1 MTTIYAAT
9 NDQVLV
15 ATILPKIARNNINM
29 VRLYV
34 AFDSTWDDTVKSAVF
49 YTSKNP
55 LPYEVILSDGYCLV
69 PQEVLAEEAKLYI
82 TVKGVLSTG
91 AVKTSTVL
99 SVKVLDG
106 TPTVIISDPAPSVYQ
121 QLVSEAAVLKAR
133 MNLFTALAEGSTT
146 GDAELTDI
154 RVGANG
160 ITYATAGE
168 ATRALWRKLQGVMQT
183 GGEENPLRPLM
194 FDQHLSYKG
203 GTPYKYENLS
213 IPSYKL
219 GNIDHYNSIE
229 KTDGANYVIGG
240 KLASPIPT
248 TEETDGKYYVIVE
261 SNADFN
267 AYVIVSSQGNWGT
280 SAKRLHSKSFNV
292 RKGYNIIPLTLEDA
306 TNEGVTA
313 DYYNY
318 VMFRSSN
325 PFEAEF
331 TAYIVHGGGVLGWI
345 LDKHPTIEEY
355 ITCWGDSLTAQAGW
369 TAKLEELSGMT
380 VHNAGTGGENVRTIT
395 ARQGADPII
404 VNDITIPAG
413 VEPVTIATYAQP
425 FTTALG
431 YNATPLLQGGAHV
444 NPVKIGD
451 IEGTLKWTGSS
462 YNDTT
467 GTWTFTRSVAGEET
481 VINRPTALTTAFD
494 REKNSPYLMIIFMG
508 QNGGYGADNDELVN
522 LHRLMINHAKAK
534 HTIVLGLSSGSE
546 ASRASYEKAM
556 KKAFGRYFIS
566 LREYLSKYGLDDAGL
581 TATAND
587 LAAMETGTVPPQL
600 LADSVHFTSAT
611 KTVIG
616 NLIYKRCRELG
627 IFE

>member
-34 AFDSTWDDTVKSAVF
+34 AFDSSWDDTVKSAVF

-55 LPYEVILSDGYCLV
+55 LPYEVILSDGYCLI

-99 SVKVLDG
+99 AVKVLDG
-106 TPTVIISDPAPSVYQ
+106 TPTVIISDPTPSVYQ
-121 QLVSEAAVLKAR
+121 QMLTAISQINNIITHNNDTDGNTELV
-133 MNLFTALAEGSTT
+133 
-146 GDAELTDI
+146 DI

-160 ITYATAGE
+160 EIYGSAGE
-168 ATRALWRKLQGVMQT
+168 AVRKPLKALLQSGDRT
-183 GGEENPLRPLM
+183 NPLQPLL
-194 FDQHLSYKG
+194 FDQFYFYRG
-203 GTPYKYENLS
+203 GTTAHNITLDAPQYNLTDLDKYKTIQHEGGTSFGIFGKLVSPISVFNSWTDKGYMLLVKSDKEFSAQLS
-213 IPSYKL
+213 ASYTPAW
-219 GNIDHYNSIE
+219 GGTTIISQSIE
-229 KTDGANYVIGG
+229 IIAGYNLIRLTSGGYSNEGHSQYRYIGLYG
-240 KLASPIPT
+240 LAS
-248 TEETDGKYYVIVE
+248 
-261 SNADFN
+261 SNN
-267 AYVIVSSQGNWGT
+267 
-280 SAKRLHSKSFNV
+280 SFDY
-292 RKGYNIIPLTLEDA
+292 GELGTLEMYLLHGDTLLGLLEA
-306 TNEGVTA
+306 CLTKA
-313 DYYNY
+313 D
-318 VMFRSSN
+318 
-325 PFEAEF
+325 
-331 TAYIVHGGGVLGWI
+331 
-345 LDKHPTIEEY
+345 KY

-369 TAKLEELSGMT
+369 TDKVASLSEIP
-380 VHNAGTGGENVRTIT
+380 VYNAGTGGESVRAIVS
-395 ARQGADPII
+395 RQGADPIV

-413 VEPVTIATYAQP
+413 VEPITIATYDNP

-431 YNATPLLQGGAHV
+431 YNVMPLLQGGSSHV

-494 REKNSPYLMIIFMG
+494 REKNSPHLMIIFMG

-534 HTIVLGLSSGSE
+534 HTIILGLSSGSE
-546 ASRASYEKAM
+546 ATRASYEKAM

-600 LADSVHFTSAT
+600 LADSVHYTSAT